1 MNNIKLKKDINI
13 FRIKNI
19 ILDIDNV
26 IFDSREWEKHIPKN
40 GTREGWDEY
49 HKYHYLVSPN
59 LEMINFIKNL
69 YVLKNI
75 FFITSRE
82 DIMNMRNITINQLND
97 AFIGV
102 RKWNKVNKYLFMR
115 NACDYSPTKNVK
127 FNILHT
133 HIFPKFVVNL
143 AIDDDIRNI
152 EMYRENNIPAVHYT
166 KFL

>member
-1 MNNIKLKKDINI
+1 MEVKDFAKNINP

-26 IFDSREWEKHIPKN
+26 VFDSREWEKHIPKK

-49 HKYHYLVSPN
+49 HKYYYLISPN
-59 LEMINFIKNL
+59 LEMIDFIKDL

-82 DIMNMRNITINQLND
+82 DIMNMRNITINQLNE
-97 AFIGV
+97 AFDGV
-102 RKWNKVNKYLFMR
+102 RRWNKINKYLFMR

-143 AIDDDIRNI
+143 AIDDDIRNV
-152 EMYRENNIPAVHYT
+152 EMYRENNIPTVHYT